1 MPSRL
6 YFFIVQG
13 PSRCYDDETG
23 TSLQDDQAALAMAEK
38 VMRELKSAGDDGYR
52 GHVMIVKDARG
63 RTVFSIPF

>member
-1 MPSRL
+1 VPSRL

-38 VMRELKSAGDDGYR
+38 IMRELKGAGDDGYP
-52 GHVMIVKDARG
+52 GHVMIVKDARDQ
-63 RTVFSIPF
+63 TVFSIPF

>member
-23 TSLQDDQAALAMAEK
+23 TSLQDDQAALTMAEEI
-38 VMRELKSAGDDGYR
+38 MRELKSAGDDDYG
-52 GHVMIVKDARG
+52 GHVMIVKDARDQ
-63 RTVFSIPF
+63 TVFSIPF

>member
-38 VMRELKSAGDDGYR
+38 VVRELKSAGDDGYR
-52 GHVMIVKDARG
+52 GHVMIVKDANG